1 MNPSS
6 HLASWS
12 LLQSICEEFG
22 AVMTFDQLKVSVA
35 VRDPNY
41 EGDLVY
47 YTVWQ
52 ANTNFIA
59 NVSPDLLAKKLTEV
73 LVRDIMDSMSSQKKP
88 RFSSLT
94 TFSTSFKQ
102 ILEQLGVILLIRHD
116 SYFSMVDFVRKQDG
130 KKIMSLSAGT
140 LVIKSI
146 PDISLLL
153 ERALR
158 RLDD

>member
-1 MNPSS
+1 MTPSS
-6 HLASWS
+6 HPASWS
-12 LLQSICEEFG
+12 FLQSICEEFG

-52 ANTNFIA
+52 ANTNFIT

-73 LVRDIMDSMSSQKKP
+73 LVRDIMNSMSSQKKP

-102 ILEQLGVILLIRHD
+102 IFEQLGVILLIRHD
-116 SYFSMVDFVRKQDG
+116 SYFRMVDFVRKQDG

-146 PDISLLL
+146 PDIRLLL

>member
-6 HLASWS
+6 NLASWS

-22 AVMTFDQLKVSVA
+22 AVMAFDQLKVSVA

-52 ANTNFIA
+52 ANTNFIT

-73 LVRDIMDSMSSQKKP
+73 LVRDIMDSMSSKRGP
-88 RFSSLT
+88 CFLSST
-94 TFSTSFKQ
+94 TFSTPFKQ

-116 SYFSMVDFVRKQDG
+116 SYFRMVDFVRKQDG
-130 KKIMSLSAGT
+130 KKIMSLSAST
-140 LVIKSI
+140 LVNKSM
-146 PDISLLL
+146 PDFRLLL

-158 RLDD
+158 GLDD